1 MASRTQWMWVWVSS
15 ESWWWTGKPGMLQS
29 MGSKRVRTRWSNWTE
44 LILKSASNNPGHY
57 WFPGGRMVKNL
68 PVNASDAR
76 DMGSI
81 PGLGRSLGVGNANL
95 LHHSCLENPMDKGL
109 MQNTVHRVPKSQT
122 QLSVHTQAHTH
133 AHTHTHRHTS
143 IIPRKEEKK
152 QIWWKV
158 NNINNFD

>member
-1 MASRTQWMWVWVSS
+1 
-15 ESWWWTGKPGMLQS
+15 
-29 MGSKRVRTRWSNWTE
+29 
-44 LILKSASNNPGHY
+44 
-57 WFPGGRMVKNL
+57 MVKNL

-133 AHTHTHRHTS
+133 AHTHTHTHRHTS

-152 QIWWKV
+152 QI
-158 NNINNFD
+158 